1 MNNAGAKKMTLRA
14 DHIAGAAFVAFGG
27 AVIALSGDLPVGAL
41 SMPGAGFLP
50 MIVATLTIIFG
61 LALVLRATA
70 ESPPFA
76 ELDWADG
83 KHALMVTA
91 IAAAGILL
99 YERLGFIITMLLTMM
114 ALLTIVER
122 RNPLRAAIFCV
133 VIVGVTY
140 ASFVYGLKTPLPE
153 FSF

>member
-1 MNNAGAKKMTLRA
+1 MNGTNAKRMILRA
-14 DHIAGAAFVAFGG
+14 DHVAGAAFVAFG
-27 AVIALSGDLPVGAL
+27 AAIIALSGDLPVGAL

-50 MIVATLTIIFG
+50 MIVATLTIVFG
-61 LALVLRATA
+61 LALILRATA

-91 IAAAGILL
+91 ITAAGILL
-99 YERLGFIITMLLTMM
+99 YERLGFFVTMLLTLM

-122 RNPLRAAIFCV
+122 RNPVRAGIFCV
-133 VIVGVTY
+133 LLVGFTY

>member
-1 MNNAGAKKMTLRA
+1 MSGTEAKKITLRA
-14 DHIAGAAFVAFGG
+14 DHVAGAAFVAFGG
-27 AVIALSGDLPVGAL
+27 AIIALSGDLPVGAL

-50 MIVATLTIIFG
+50 RIVATLTIVFG
-61 LALVLRATA
+61 LALILRASA

-91 IAAAGILL
+91 ITAAGILF
-99 YERLGFIITMLLTMM
+99 YERLGFIVTMLLTLM

-122 RNPLRAAIFCV
+122 RNPLRAAIFCAA
-133 VIVGVTY
+133 IVTITY
-140 ASFVYGLKTPLPE
+140 AAFVYGLKTPLPE
-153 FSF
+153 FGF

>member
-1 MNNAGAKKMTLRA
+1 MSHGKGTRMILRA
-14 DHIAGAAFVAFGG
+14 DHVAGAAFVLFGVT
-27 AVIALSGDLPVGAL
+27 VIGLSGNLPVGAL

-50 MIVATLTIIFG
+50 MIVAVLTIVFG
-61 LALVLRATA
+61 LALVLRASA

-76 ELDWADG
+76 ELDWADA
-83 KHALMVTA
+83 KHALTVTA
-91 IAAAGILL
+91 IAAAATAL
-99 YERLGFIITMLLTMM
+99 YEHLGFLVTMLLAIF

-122 RNPLRAAIFCV
+122 RNPVRAAIYC
-133 VIVGVTY
+133 VGVVGITY